1 MMGEHRMLLRK
12 TARLYQKHEAGRP
25 ETFNVFSILI
35 GICRES
41 VTFFPDVK
49 SPARKESVEGI
60 SILPGDPAEMKL
72 HSRFLEG
79 LLGRRNRPRGNRENL
94 ADFLG
99 FLSDIISD
107 LDPENAVIDR
117 GFEDFDIVIHD
128 ASSRQV
134 ILIENGIRGGTQ
146 TRRLREYAKHLK
158 IQGYEPHLVYLTLDA
173 DIPSKGCRRNVN
185 YECIL
190 CREDFSSWLKRCQQR
205 AYNEPPLRESIGQY
219 LHWIAQMTGTDY
231 TEGYMNDLMRLC
243 LKGENLLLVKD
254 LKDAMVEAEV
264 RLLFKLWQEIALRL
278 KERVPD
284 LPELSEDV
292 SDITEGTIRRFV
304 TDRKYRWH
312 GLFYGIARHVFLGV
326 VAEESICFGVVCSE
340 KISENEYIELKKSL
354 ERGRSGGA
362 GYLWQCPR
370 GFEYLNLRNPRRED
384 LQMLSSKKKRKK
396 YVEEIVSGLHAV
408 WGRVKEAGLA

>member
-173 DIPSKGCRRNVN
+173 DIPSKGCRRNLN
-185 YECIL
+185 LEYIL
-190 CREDFSSWLKRCQQR
+190 RREDLSSWLKRCQQR

-219 LHWIAQMTGTDY
+219 LHWIERMTGTDY
-231 TEGYMNDLMRLC
+231 SEGYMNDLMRLC
-243 LKGENLLLVKD
+243 LKDENLLLVKD

-264 RLLFKLWQEIALRL
+264 RLLSKLWQEIARRL

-284 LPELSEDV
+284 LPEV
-292 SDITEGTIRRFV
+292 R
-304 TDRKYRWH
+304 
-312 GLFYGIARHVFLGV
+312 
-326 VAEESICFGVVCSE
+326 
-340 KISENEYIELKKSL
+340 
-354 ERGRSGGA
+354 
-362 GYLWQCPR
+362 
-370 GFEYLNLRNPRRED
+370 
-384 LQMLSSKKKRKK
+384 
-396 YVEEIVSGLHAV
+396 
-408 WGRVKEAGLA
+408 